1 MPKPKVLKTRD
12 SMNLID
18 GKVKEKNRI
27 FPDTNKISYE
37 NFIIG
42 FQQKYTESNYFHG
55 INIIMSDGQRS
66 KYPLYDKQKL
76 WSDVKINPVGAI
88 VRKVIVFGRPCSEF
102 GGV

>member
-42 FQQKYTESNYFHG
+42 F
-55 INIIMSDGQRS
+55 
-66 KYPLYDKQKL
+66 
-76 WSDVKINPVGAI
+76 
-88 VRKVIVFGRPCSEF
+88 
-102 GGV
+102 